1 MIDGS
6 LDVVAADAT
15 ASLSLDGGLSGS
27 GSLTKTGPGTLTL
40 GSTSN
45 YVGDTAITGGAIV
58 AGVDDALPIGTT
70 VILGDEAGDSGVLQ
84 LGSGGGG
91 TVTQA
96 LAGLV
101 AIGNTA
107 YDQVIN
113 GGASSTLVLTPGG
126 NDTFA
131 GVLGGTRSGDD
142 SLALEMDGTGTL
154 WLSGQNMYSGNTC
167 IENGTVVLAPTSG
180 YFGPGQALPTG
191 TSVTLGDA
199 TADTSGVLQLDS
211 NQEITCLS
219 AVGNVAG
226 DAVVGG
232 AATSSTLTIINDA
245 ADVFAGTLGGGGTDQ
260 NNLALE
266 VESLGSTPL
275 TLTGSNNTY
284 SGGTIIDG
292 GSRLQIGNAG
302 ALGPGTVAAPLN
314 QGGGGGYLK
323 FDPGV
328 EMTIPNT
335 IAVGGTAI
343 NIEQYGPA
351 TTVLTGNVAAG
362 NIAIYGGTL
371 QFGDGSTNGSVS
383 GIIRDEDASTSDGHG
398 VVFDNATNL
407 VYNGV
412 ITEDTGKDLQ
422 LTKEGTAKLTLSP
435 NVPYNANT
443 YTGATTV
450 DAGYP
455 GGVAAFGN
463 TVDLDRP
470 GHGPGRRHTGRLR
483 QRPSDL
489 SRVSL
494 HRPGHVRPGLLP
506 WRRHQHERQRLLER
520 RHQRQLKLRRRGPE
534 QARRGHADD

>member
-113 GGASSTLVLTPGG
+113 GRASSTLVLTPGG

-226 DAVVGG
+226 DAVVGASHVLDPDDHQRRG
-232 AATSSTLTIINDA
+232 RRVCGHLGRWRNGPEQPRPRGREFGFDA
-245 ADVFAGTLGGGGTDQ
+245 ADPDGQQQHLQRWHDHRRR
-260 NNLALE
+260 LE
-266 VESLGSTPL
+266 AADRQRRRS
-275 TLTGSNNTY
+275 
-284 SGGTIIDG
+284 
-292 GSRLQIGNAG
+292 
-302 ALGPGTVAAPLN
+302 GPGTVASPLN

-398 VVFDNATNL
+398 W
-407 VYNGV
+407 
-412 ITEDTGKDLQ
+412 
-422 LTKEGTAKLTLSP
+422 SS
-435 NVPYNANT
+435 
-443 YTGATTV
+443 TTPPTWSIM
-450 DAGYP
+450 A
-455 GGVAAFGN
+455 
-463 TVDLDRP
+463 
-470 GHGPGRRHTGRLR
+470 
-483 QRPSDL
+483 L
-489 SRVSL
+489 SR
-494 HRPGHVRPGLLP
+494 RT
-506 WRRHQHERQRLLER
+506 
-520 RHQRQLKLRRRGPE
+520 RG
-534 QARRGHADD
+534 RTSS